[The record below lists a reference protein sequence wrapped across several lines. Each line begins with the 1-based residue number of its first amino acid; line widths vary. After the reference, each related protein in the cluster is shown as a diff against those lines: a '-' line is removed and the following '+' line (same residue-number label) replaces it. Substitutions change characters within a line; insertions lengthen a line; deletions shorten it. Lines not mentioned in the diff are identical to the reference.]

1 MAQHSKY
8 SDAQLS
14 AIVNDMIAVLEKHKA
29 PVDLSLIALGNMASN
44 LLTTSVP
51 QIQREALAQAFSNS
65 LINAVKHVNMKWIK
79 RHLQWQTIPR

>member
-29 PVDLSLIALGNMASN
+29 PVDLSLIALGNIC
-44 LLTTSVP
+44 LLYTS
-51 QIQREALAQAFSNS
+51 
-65 LINAVKHVNMKWIK
+65 
-79 RHLQWQTIPR
+79 

>member
-14 AIVNDMIAVLEKHKA
+14 AIVNDMIAVLEKQA

-51 QIQREALAQAFSNS
+51 QTQREALAQAFSNS
-65 LINAVKHVNMKWIK
+65 LINAVKT
-79 RHLQWQTIPR
+79 R

>member
-8 SDAQLS
+8 ADAKLS
-14 AIVNDMIAVLEKHKA
+14 AIVNDMIVVLEKHKA

-51 QIQREALAQAFSNS
+51 QTQREALAQAFSNS
-65 LINAVKHVNMKWIK
+65 LINAVKT
-79 RHLQWQTIPR
+79 R

>member
-29 PVDLSLIALGNMASN
+29 PILRAKCKLY
-44 LLTTSVP
+44 
-51 QIQREALAQAFSNS
+51 R
-65 LINAVKHVNMKWIK
+65 
-79 RHLQWQTIPR
+79 

>member
-44 LLTTSVP
+44 FINH
-51 QIQREALAQAFSNS
+51 QCAANS
-65 LINAVKHVNMKWIK
+65 
-79 RHLQWQTIPR
+79 T

>member
-14 AIVNDMIAVLEKHKA
+14 AIVNDMITVLEKHKA
-29 PVDLSLIALGNMASN
+29 SVDLSLIVLGNMTSN

-51 QIQREALAQAFSNS
+51 QTQREALAQAFANS
-65 LINAVKHVNMKWIK
+65 LINAVKT
-79 RHLQWQTIPR
+79 R